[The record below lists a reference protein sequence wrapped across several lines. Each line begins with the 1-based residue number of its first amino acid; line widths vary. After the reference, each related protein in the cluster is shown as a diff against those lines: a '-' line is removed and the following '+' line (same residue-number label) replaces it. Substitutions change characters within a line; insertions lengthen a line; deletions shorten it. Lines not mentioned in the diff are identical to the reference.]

1 MASIRKI
8 NNKWQVQ
15 IRRKGHRSISKT
27 FFYRTDAEVWGRA
40 VDRDLDSGT
49 VIVDRTILKTLKLS
63 DLLVRYRDGVSLK
76 KLSNNS
82 EIYRINNLLKDDIC
96 KLLLSEVT
104 PKTFANYRD
113 RRLKEVTPSTVSRE
127 FTIYKHMFQVAI
139 NEWDIPLGL
148 NPLHKVKLPK
158 FNDKRSRRL
167 EPGEFDIITS
177 YCKTHQLAELQNVI
191 ILAIETGMRRGELLR
206 VCKEYFNADTR
217 TLYIPITKSGHSR
230 TIPLTSQAAVIV
242 KALNDDQ
249 KVYSKSIEGFMSA
262 WQRLIKRT
270 GIVDLRFHDLRH
282 EAISRFFE
290 MGLSV
295 PEVALIS
302 GHRDYRM
309 LQRYTHLKPEELVVK
324 LL

>member
-104 PKTFANYRD
+104 PKTFADYRD

-177 YCKTHQLAELQNVI
+177 YCKTRQLAELQNVI

-217 TLYIPITKSGHSR
+217 TLYIPITKSGYSR
-230 TIPLTSQAAVIV
+230 TIPLH
-242 KALNDDQ
+242 LR
-249 KVYSKSIEGFMSA
+249 
-262 WQRLIKRT
+262 RL
-270 GIVDLRFHDLRH
+270 
-282 EAISRFFE
+282 
-290 MGLSV
+290 
-295 PEVALIS
+295 
-302 GHRDYRM
+302 
-309 LQRYTHLKPEELVVK
+309 Q
-324 LL
+324 